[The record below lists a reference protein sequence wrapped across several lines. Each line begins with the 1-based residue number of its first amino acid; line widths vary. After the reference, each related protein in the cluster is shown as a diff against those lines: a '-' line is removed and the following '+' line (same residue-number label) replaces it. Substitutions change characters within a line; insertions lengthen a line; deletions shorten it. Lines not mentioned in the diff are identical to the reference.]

1 MLPDLVGVLLRFRMM
16 KLVIIADIEKAFL
29 QIGLHPEER
38 NCTRFLWVKNLDE
51 EVSERN
57 IKSYRFKRVPFGVI
71 SSPFLLAATLKYH
84 LDHTATSLAF
94 EIKQNL
100 YVDNIILTADDTKE
114 AIYKYH
120 GTKEIFR
127 KASMNVREF
136 LSNDKEFNKQIPEDD
151 LNKTNKETFFGLNW
165 SHDMDTM
172 RLTLKPWS
180 NKRLTKRT
188 ILQFIASQYD
198 PLGYLIPIMV
208 RFKLFIQHLWKEK
221 YAWDQSI
228 NDTDKEQWK
237 TLISEWPKVVK
248 EIPRFI
254 TKNTKSMELHIFTD
268 ASKLAYSAAVYIR
281 YIDEESKITK
291 SYLLYA
297 KSRIAPIKD
306 ISIPKLEL
314 LAILIGVRAGR
325 FVLNQ
330 LWCREKCATVWSDAK
345 CALFWVKNE
354 SKLLPRFV
362 QKRAEEIRNSHFKLR
377 YLPSY
382 DNPADVA
389 TRGIPPTKLHYNR
402 LWWNGPRWLDKDPSQ
417 WPNGEFSYNAED
429 EIIQAV
435 MTNLTKTITYNYVED
450 KIQFIEAHRFS
461 KWTKIIRVTVWTLRF
476 IKRSCKRDIPWLK
489 SLSITGNKMSK
500 DDYNLAEWLLI
511 RQAQSQNITSEEME
525 RWNLFQ
531 QKNDK
536 LWRSNSRLENS
547 ELDNESKYPIY
558 LPNKNDITKLIIW
571 QQHDRLYHAGVA
583 HTLSAIRR
591 RFWIP
596 KGRATIKRTISSCMA
611 CKRWKAKPFKLPP
624 MSSLPESR
632 VMRSRSFEQVGLDY
646 LGPLSIKSPTGVVK
660 RWIALFTCFTTR
672 AVHLELVEDLSAENF
687 SHIMRRFVARR
698 GYPKLILSD
707 NASQFQ
713 LVFKKIMDEKANF
726 LAEKGMIWKNTIP
739 RAPWGGGVYERL
751 IGLTKEALRKAV
763 GRRLLTERE
772 MTTLITEIE
781 GILNTRPLTYVG
793 FDDYRIIRPIDFI
806 SPMASLDIPIK
817 YENQEKEYTPYVLKT
832 KDNLIKHW
840 TSTLKTL
847 DVFWRLWREDYLA
860 SLRERQ
866 QKEIHS
872 PRLIEKRLPQV
883 NEIVLLVEPN
893 VPRGIWNLARV
904 IKLNKSLDDRTR
916 SATIQLPNGKQL
928 DRSLNMLCPLEI
940 NSVNNN
946 DLSNT
951 KDLQEDDLEEP
962 IASRTRSAKKTT
974 KHAEITSKTISNNF
988 MKTLS
993 LITMLSLVTVQI
1005 VAANNCKGISGIS
1018 YNFPQRW
1025 NCEEI
1030 INELQASFIIDKEN
1044 NTNPYLMRG
1053 NIILDMANGNDENL
1067 TKKSPRAIRKQL
1079 TRTKFKSQ
1087 KCHCLP

>member
-1 MLPDLVGVLLRFRMM
+1 MLVQSKVGPMIAGSGDVSKLCQNNIPSQNLVCTVRANINSELENFWRLESIGIQESPNDNDDEETLKHFQRTLTKMDGRYHVCWPWRDSKQNLSDNYGLCMGRLKNLLKKLQLKSLLQVYHNTIIEQLQAGMIEEVPHNDEVGVIHYLPHHEVWNPNKNTTKLRIVYDASAHQKGYKSLNEVLHRGPVMLPDLVGVLLRFRMM

-29 QIGLHPEER
+29 QIGLHPEEK

-188 ILQFIASQYD
+188 IPQFIASQYD

-382 DNPADVA
+382 DNPADMA
-389 TRGIPPTKLHYNR
+389 TRGISPTKLRYNR
-402 LWWNGPRWLDKDPSQ
+402 L
-417 WPNGEFSYNAED
+417 
-429 EIIQAV
+429 
-435 MTNLTKTITYNYVED
+435 
-450 KIQFIEAHRFS
+450 
-461 KWTKIIRVTVWTLRF
+461 
-476 IKRSCKRDIPWLK
+476 
-489 SLSITGNKMSK
+489 
-500 DDYNLAEWLLI
+500 
-511 RQAQSQNITSEEME
+511 
-525 RWNLFQ
+525 
-531 QKNDK
+531 
-536 LWRSNSRLENS
+536 
-547 ELDNESKYPIY
+547 
-558 LPNKNDITKLIIW
+558 
-571 QQHDRLYHAGVA
+571 
-583 HTLSAIRR
+583 
-591 RFWIP
+591 
-596 KGRATIKRTISSCMA
+596 
-611 CKRWKAKPFKLPP
+611 
-624 MSSLPESR
+624 
-632 VMRSRSFEQVGLDY
+632 
-646 LGPLSIKSPTGVVK
+646 
-660 RWIALFTCFTTR
+660 
-672 AVHLELVEDLSAENF
+672 
-687 SHIMRRFVARR
+687 
-698 GYPKLILSD
+698 
-707 NASQFQ
+707 
-713 LVFKKIMDEKANF
+713 
-726 LAEKGMIWKNTIP
+726 
-739 RAPWGGGVYERL
+739 
-751 IGLTKEALRKAV
+751 
-763 GRRLLTERE
+763 
-772 MTTLITEIE
+772 
-781 GILNTRPLTYVG
+781 
-793 FDDYRIIRPIDFI
+793 
-806 SPMASLDIPIK
+806 
-817 YENQEKEYTPYVLKT
+817 
-832 KDNLIKHW
+832 
-840 TSTLKTL
+840 
-847 DVFWRLWREDYLA
+847 
-860 SLRERQ
+860 
-866 QKEIHS
+866 
-872 PRLIEKRLPQV
+872 
-883 NEIVLLVEPN
+883 
-893 VPRGIWNLARV
+893 
-904 IKLNKSLDDRTR
+904 
-916 SATIQLPNGKQL
+916 
-928 DRSLNMLCPLEI
+928 
-940 NSVNNN
+940 
-946 DLSNT
+946 
-951 KDLQEDDLEEP
+951 
-962 IASRTRSAKKTT
+962 
-974 KHAEITSKTISNNF
+974 
-988 MKTLS
+988 
-993 LITMLSLVTVQI
+993 
-1005 VAANNCKGISGIS
+1005 
-1018 YNFPQRW
+1018 
-1025 NCEEI
+1025 
-1030 INELQASFIIDKEN
+1030 
-1044 NTNPYLMRG
+1044 
-1053 NIILDMANGNDENL
+1053 
-1067 TKKSPRAIRKQL
+1067 
-1079 TRTKFKSQ
+1079 
-1087 KCHCLP
+1087 

>member
-1 MLPDLVGVLLRFRMM
+1 TLNLQSKLTIELGQKPRYNPGGTSALSMVRSNSKPLSFAVRNNQHSSQLTAVTMARDVKSKNNVFIAKPSTTVRYVTAEAQLHQIAWFIPKLR
-16 KLVIIADIEKAFL
+16 IITKIFKFL
-29 QIGLHPEER
+29 QKWIIQLPSITQPTPLGQIQQRKLYSYKLSQQLKLTESDKQIMKITPFGMRNPTLCPTASTQLNVQTMENDVIRLHVNVVEHLTNELKVVDTPGEIQFQELTNHWKKPDILIGADHFFKFIKLQNVQELSSGHMLVQSKVGPMIAG
-38 NCTRFLWVKNLDE
+38 NGDVSKLCQNNIPSQNLVCTVRANINSELENFWRLESIGIQESPNDNDDE
-51 EVSERN
+51 E
-57 IKSYRFKRVPFGVI
+57 
-71 SSPFLLAATLKYH
+71 TLKHFQRTLTKMDGRYH
-84 LDHTATSLAF
+84 VCWPWRDS
-94 EIKQNL
+94 KQ
-100 YVDNIILTADDTKE
+100 TADDTKE

-120 GTKEIFR
+120 RTKEIFR

-151 LNKTNKETFFGLNW
+151 LNKTNKETFFDLDW

-188 ILQFIASQYD
+188 ILQFIALQYD

-268 ASKLAYSAAVYIR
+268 GSKLAYSAAVYIR

-306 ISIPKLEL
+306 MSIPKLEL

-429 EIIQAV
+429 EIIQA
-435 MTNLTKTITYNYVED
+435 
-450 KIQFIEAHRFS
+450 
-461 KWTKIIRVTVWTLRF
+461 
-476 IKRSCKRDIPWLK
+476 DIPWLK
-489 SLSITGNKMSK
+489 SLSITGSKMSK

-583 HTLSAIRR
+583 HTLSAIRC

-624 MSSLPESR
+624 MSSVPESR
-632 VMRSRSFEQVGLDY
+632 VMRSRSFEQ
-646 LGPLSIKSPTGVVK
+646 PIS
-660 RWIALFTCFTTR
+660 TR
-672 AVHLELVEDLSAENF
+672 IQKNNG
-687 SHIMRRFVARR
+687 R
-698 GYPKLILSD
+698 K
-707 NASQFQ
+707 SQF
-713 LVFKKIMDEKANF
+713 
-726 LAEKGMIWKNTIP
+726 P
-739 RAPWGGGVYERL
+739 RRKRYDLEEHNSTSALGGGVYERL

-817 YENQEKEYTPYVLKT
+817 YENQEEEYTPYVLKT

-847 DVFWRLWREDYLA
+847 DVFWKLWREDYLA

-904 IKLNKSLDDRTR
+904 IKLNKSLDGRTR
-916 SATIQLPNGKQL
+916 TATIQLPNGKQL

-974 KHAEITSKTISNNF
+974 KHAEIISKTISNNF
-988 MKTLS
+988 
-993 LITMLSLVTVQI
+993 
-1005 VAANNCKGISGIS
+1005 
-1018 YNFPQRW
+1018 
-1025 NCEEI
+1025 
-1030 INELQASFIIDKEN
+1030 
-1044 NTNPYLMRG
+1044 
-1053 NIILDMANGNDENL
+1053 
-1067 TKKSPRAIRKQL
+1067 
-1079 TRTKFKSQ
+1079 
-1087 KCHCLP
+1087 